1 MAKGRSIRVYINAHM
16 EKRLAKW
23 RKYHPGLD
31 GIADSAIFHHCLI
44 EVTDKLPDSEPL
56 ASPPN
61 IIDSTQPA
69 PVV

>member
-23 RKYHPGLD
+23 RARHTGLD

-44 EVTDKLPDSEPL
+44 EVTDKLSDIEPL
-56 ASPPN
+56 ANLP
-61 IIDSTQPA
+61 IPA
-69 PVV
+69 GAASEK